1 MTKGCDVMDLSS
13 IANNINYRYQQS
25 SRMQI
30 GGAVS
35 GLDTQSIIEKL
46 LEVESIPL
54 QRLNDK
60 YLQYT
65 NLQNA
70 YRKVS
75 DKIRDFYTYVADFS
89 LQANLIPKTANSS
102 ASNILTATAAPVAQD
117 GVYNIQVNSLATNST
132 FIGSKL
138 GINITN
144 TTTYADINS
153 RYTPSDS
160 QVKIKVGTSETTIN
174 VSGTDTVNDI
184 VTKLQ
189 NALSS
194 LGATATV
201 TFDESTE
208 KLSITSDKAFQI
220 SNVSGNFTFV
230 FRLNDAN
237 LKQQGSNF
245 TIESS
250 GDIGVY
256 SQYKTLSALGISS
269 NKTLTINN
277 KDISLTTTDTISTV
291 IQKINSTAADVNAVY
306 DDKTGKIV
314 LTSKTTGDNLINISG
329 DANLL
334 SALKL
339 DNGTFTLGQVAQIDI
354 TLNGY
359 TQQVTSKSNTITY
372 NGLTLYLSATG
383 NATVTVS
390 TDRDKIVERIKD
402 FVNKW
407 NELADFLYTKITE
420 NKVTNKS
427 ADQMSEDEKLQGL
440 LKNDSFIRRI
450 FDRFKNFLT
459 TQIDGKTLNDLG
471 IASGDTGKSFQN
483 TMKGR
488 ITLDEEKLKKFI
500 ESNGTD
506 AVWKFFGN
514 TDTYKGLGIQL
525 KEYSYNLTKFNGEID
540 TVAGTNGRFE
550 REKRILSQRMV
561 TMMEYLQKKEQQLWA
576 KYSSLES
583 ALAKLQ
589 AQGGFMAQAFAQRK

>member
-1 MTKGCDVMDLSS
+1 MDLSS

-30 GGAVS
+30 GGVVS

-117 GVYNIQVNSLATNST
+117 GVYNIQVNSLATNSI

-144 TTTYADINS
+144 TTTYANINT

-184 VTKLQ
+184 VTNLQ

-201 TFDESTE
+201 TFDESTG

-269 NKTLTINN
+269 NKTLTISN

-329 DANLL
+329 DADLL

-339 DNGTFTLGQVAQIDI
+339 NNGTFTLGQVAQIGI

-359 TQQVTSKSNTITY
+359 TQQVKSKSNTITY
-372 NGLTLYLSATG
+372 NGLTLNLSATG

-407 NELADFLYTKITE
+407 NELTDFLYTKITE

-450 FDRFKNFLT
+450 FDRFRSFLT

-500 ESNGTD
+500 ESNGAD

-514 TDTYKGLGIQL
+514 TDTPKGLGIQL